1 MSFRDVGK
9 WWPKYFHTGERW
21 QQRCWW
27 SFDHGTMMTKTIVK
41 LKLIL
46 RWWLWWWWG
55 RWDMMMMVMMMMVM
69 MMMMIMI
76 MIMMM
81 MMMMWWCGDDDDDG
95 NDEEDSNGDET
106 TMMMMIW
113 WWLGWWGLGWRCFC
127 PSVLTVESLPK
138 RYSSRHTPGIIE
150 KAHGKK
156 IRMSSVFFCII
167 HKRYSLRSSLRST
180 HEFCSHCHCLFVILL
195 QSSKVFTSFREL
207 ALFHALTHIVVDKST
222 LRVPE
227 PCRMN
232 CVLTNWWSH
241 LHSAWNVEWHHAC
254 AEAWTFTSGKST
266 VFDPCVPT
274 RIGKMHAF
282 SVSWFM
288 LWGASRTKTQRY
300 KAFGQCF
307 QPLLLSVQHSKKPTF
322 TTVAVVV
329 AHVVT
334 VVLVVV
340 VPLLSFL
347 SSLLLLLLSFIS
359 LFSLFSVSCPQP
371 SPPPS
376 ASFLPLLFFKPIS
389 ISNTCVS

>member
-1 MSFRDVGK
+1 MAKVFPY
-9 WWPKYFHTGERW
+9 WWKMATTMLMKSWSWDDDDKDYCEAEAYFA
-21 QQRCWW
+21 
-27 SFDHGTMMTKTIVK
+27 MMT
-41 LKLIL
+41 
-46 RWWLWWWWG
+46 
-55 RWDMMMMVMMMMVM
+55 MMVMGTMRYDDD
-69 MMMMIMI
+69 
-76 MIMMM
+76 
-81 MMMMWWCGDDDDDG
+81 GDDDDGDDDDDHHDHDDDGDDDDDDGDDDDDDDG

-106 TMMMMIW
+106 TMMMMIRMMRI
-113 WWLGWWGLGWRCFC
+113 GWRCFC

-288 LWGASRTKTQRY
+288 LWRASRTKTQRY

-307 QPLLLSVQHSKKPTF
+307 QSLLLSVQHSKKPTF
-322 TTVAVVV
+322 STVAVVV
-329 AHVVT
+329 AHVVA

-371 SPPPS
+371 SPSPS